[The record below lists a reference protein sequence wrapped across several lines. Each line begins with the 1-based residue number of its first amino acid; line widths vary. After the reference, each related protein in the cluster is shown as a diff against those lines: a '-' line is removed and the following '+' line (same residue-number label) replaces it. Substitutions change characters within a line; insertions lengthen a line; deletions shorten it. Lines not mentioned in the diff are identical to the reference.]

1 MKTKT
6 DFVTNSSSTSFVVM
20 GAHFECDGLSE
31 IILKNIRDINKIK
44 HEIDLDI
51 EILKRNVEE
60 YLDLKGTDLV
70 TSRGSGDYYDDDVY
84 IGIEYQ
90 KMKESE
96 TLKEF
101 KTRVKNEIKKAVGI
115 DIEPRHI
122 ELCWEDR

>member
-6 DFVTNSSSTSFVVM
+6 DFVTNSSSSSFVVM
-20 GAHFECDGLSE
+20 GAHFECSGLSE
-31 IILKNIRDINKIK
+31 DILKNIQDKNKIK
-44 HEIDLDI
+44 LDI
-51 EILKRNVEE
+51 ETLKRNIEE
-60 YLDLKGTDLV
+60 YLDLSGTDLD
-70 TSRGSGDYYDDDVY
+70 TCRGSGDYYDDDVY